1 LSALEVLPRLARALL
16 GHAFA
21 YAELLCQELDA
32 AVRTARRRLL
42 GAVLALIAALMAL
55 LMGCVWVIAATW
67 DGPDRLLAV
76 GALCIGFALIAFVC
90 GAYAG
95 GAGAQPFAR
104 LRAEWHADIEEIAR
118 LDPTLLGR
126 PPQTDAPAAQAP
138 HGGRE

>member
-1 LSALEVLPRLARALL
+1 LSVLEVLPRLAGALL
-16 GHAFA
+16 RHAFA
-21 YAELLCQELDA
+21 YAQLLSQEFDA
-32 AVRTARRRLL
+32 AVRIARRRLL

-55 LMGCVWVIAATW
+55 LMGCVWIIAATW

-95 GAGAQPFAR
+95 GAGVRPFAR
-104 LRAEWHADIEEIAR
+104 LRAEWHADIEQIAQ

-126 PPQTDAPAAQAP
+126 PPQADAAAAQAP